1 VAFLY
6 VMAAKKRAKGCYYYM
21 EGIGL
26 FWFVRNDGFTHK

>member
-1 VAFLY
+1 MMPWEGTEYVAFLY

-26 FWFVRNDGFTHK
+26 F